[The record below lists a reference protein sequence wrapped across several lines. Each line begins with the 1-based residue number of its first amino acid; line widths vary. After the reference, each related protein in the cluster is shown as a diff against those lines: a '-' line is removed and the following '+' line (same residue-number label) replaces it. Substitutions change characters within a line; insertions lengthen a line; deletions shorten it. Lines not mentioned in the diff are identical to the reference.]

1 MEENNKDNWEEEA
14 TDSEVIEP
22 VVITVPTTATSERT
36 QEKEEV
42 EIPKNPEVVIGTT
55 YKPEDIAPQRDLDVG
70 KPKDGVADLG
80 AIIEKSQEKKI
91 FITLDNSVNEVLSLN
106 KQGKDLYF
114 EDGAK
119 FCRLGPAAL
128 KELSFENTARYNL
141 AFVSTEMDKEAKP
154 TSKLNIT
161 PRFATAT
168 ARMDVKVLDPN
179 IKPCWKRPEETRM
192 AEVAGYAYAIEGKHV
207 QTFAANDG
215 ENPKIGKAGDPEL
228 ILMYITKEKHQ
239 AMIKAASDKSKRRDG
254 AVMSGAKSVLE
265 QMGGKPFEDVRDDHK
280 WGKIS

>member
-1 MEENNKDNWEEEA
+1 MEENNKWAEEKVDKKKKPSD
-14 TDSEVIEP
+14 TLVTHK
-22 VVITVPTTATSERT
+22 VKKVKVP
-36 QEKEEV
+36 KESKVKKAKEV
-42 EIPKNPEVVIGTT
+42 ETPKVTGIF
-55 YKPEDIAPQRDLDVG
+55 K
-70 KPKDGVADLG
+70 
-80 AIIEKSQEKKI
+80 EKKI

-114 EDGAK
+114 EDGPK

-128 KELSFENTARYNL
+128 KELSFDNTARYNL

-168 ARMDVKVLDPN
+168 AKTDVKVLDPN
-179 IKPCWKRPEETRM
+179 IEPCWKRPEETRM
-192 AEVAGYAYAIEGKHV
+192 AEVAGYAYAVEGKHV

-254 AVMSGAKSVLE
+254 AVISGAKSVLE
-265 QMGGKPFEDVRDDHK
+265 QMGGKPFEDVHDDHK